1 MTDNGHKKRI
11 DDIET
16 ETGEIKRQLMR
27 LEFEHKKD
35 IVEARRKADET
46 EARIQRGIDH
56 LIRLM
61 GISYEE
67 LDLLDEKLQKT
78 GRYLTI
84 PRERS
89 TLS

>member
-1 MTDNGHKKRI
+1 MTDNGHQKRI

-16 ETGEIKRQLMR
+16 ETGEIKRQIMQ
-27 LEFEHKKD
+27 LEFQHKKD